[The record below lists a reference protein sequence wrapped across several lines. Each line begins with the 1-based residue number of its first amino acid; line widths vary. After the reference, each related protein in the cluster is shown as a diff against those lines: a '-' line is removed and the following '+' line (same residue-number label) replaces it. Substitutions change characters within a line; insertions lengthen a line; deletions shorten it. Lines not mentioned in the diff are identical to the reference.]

1 MRHTQKRTHKKRHSQ
16 RQHHSQSAHRNKTQK
31 RTRSQRHHRIFKQA
45 DYSSGDGMLTSVWGP
60 SLWHYLHTMS
70 FNYPVEPT
78 EEQKH
83 QYREFMLSLVNVL
96 PCRYCR
102 ENLKKNYKKLPLTM
116 AHMKSRETFSR
127 YVYELHEHVNRMLG
141 KKSGL
146 TYCDVRE
153 RYEHFRARCVIDADK
168 PAGELPVAIQRPS
181 LSPLSKK
188 EKGKEKG
195 CTEPLYGK
203 KSKCVIRIVPF
214 DEKEETLAVDERCL
228 KRRE

>member
-1 MRHTQKRTHKKRHSQ
+1 MRDTHKRTQKRTHNTHRNQTQKHTQSQ
-16 RQHHSQSAHRNKTQK
+16 RQQ
-31 RTRSQRHHRIFKQA
+31 RIFKQE

-78 EEQKH
+78 QEQKH

-153 RYEHFRARCVIDADK
+153 RYEHFRARCVIDSDK
-168 PAGELPVAIQRPS
+168 PVGELPVATQH
-181 LSPLSKK
+181 SPLSSSSK
-188 EKGKEKG
+188 KEKG